1 MPSPK
6 EPVRINLTEDQKAQ
20 IRSQTGKDAEAVEFS
35 VEELEGGWF
44 AQTLV
49 QHRQTFSFGGSPCPT
64 PSSPSGSR

>member
-35 VEELEGGWF
+35 VEELEDRI
-44 AQTLV
+44 A
-49 QHRQTFSFGGSPCPT
+49 PT
-64 PSSPSGSR
+64 QKVVPLRP